1 MASTDLLDG
10 MQAAV
15 FDAYGTLFDV
25 NAAVRRHAAEV
36 GPQARPLSETW
47 RTKQLEYSWIHG
59 LMDRYEP
66 FWTLT
71 ERALDFALAKFPNVD
86 RGLRERLLDA
96 YRDLDAYEE
105 VPATLSAL
113 RERGIRTAI
122 LTNGDRPMIDRAVAS
137 AKLGGLL
144 DAVLTVD
151 EVRRFKTH
159 PDAYGLA
166 STVSA
171 SAGRRSC
178 SAPRTAGILQARP
191 PSAFARS
198 GSIVAACPTS
208 TRISRPLRCFRPSTG
223 SPSDKIKALALS
235 SRQHEQ
241 ESSRVSVLKSFT
253 VVRAGAFAL
262 AGLLTATAI
271 PASARDGQNGAIIGG
286 LAAGVVG
293 GVVGSAIVNNMN
305 NPPPPRRRNTVRAGC
320 WWRTSRRP

>member
-25 NAAVRRHAAEV
+25 NAAVRCHAAEV
-36 GPQARPLSETW
+36 GPQAEALSETW

-71 ERALDFALAKFPNVD
+71 ERALDFALAKFPDVD

-137 AKLGGLL
+137 AKLEGLL

-166 STVSA
+166 LDRFGLGREEILFCSSNRWDI
-171 SAGRRSC
+171 AG
-178 SAPRTAGILQARP
+178 AA
-191 PSAFARS
+191 AF
-198 GSIVAACPTS
+198 G
-208 TRISRPLRCFRPSTG
+208 FRPVWINRRG
-223 SPSDKIKALALS
+223 LPDEYPDFAPAAVLPSLD
-235 SRQHEQ
+235 
-241 ESSRVSVLKSFT
+241 
-253 VVRAGAFAL
+253 
-262 AGLLTATAI
+262 
-271 PASARDGQNGAIIGG
+271 G
-286 LAAGVVG
+286 LAFRQ
-293 GVVGSAIVNNMN
+293 N
-305 NPPPPRRRNTVRAGC
+305 
-320 WWRTSRRP
+320 